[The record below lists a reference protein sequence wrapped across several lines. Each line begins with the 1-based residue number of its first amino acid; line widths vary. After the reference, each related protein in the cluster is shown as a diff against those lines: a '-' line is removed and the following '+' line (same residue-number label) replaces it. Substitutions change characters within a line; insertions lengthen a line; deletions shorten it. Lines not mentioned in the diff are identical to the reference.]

1 MEFDFSAIL
10 LALTVL
16 FGVVWGLD
24 RLFFYKKRKARL
36 DAAGGEYVDPVA
48 VDWARSLFPVVL
60 VVLVLRSF
68 VAEPFRIPSGSMMP
82 TLDVGDFILVNKFA
96 YGLRMPAFN
105 TKFLD
110 IGEPK
115 RGDVVVFR
123 FPGYLCHQPDGS
135 LARVGGDEGNG
146 SPAIGPEQTCPSPL
160 LPVQNQ
166 NWIKRVIGLPG
177 DTVEIQGSDLL
188 INGKPVPAD
197 EVGPFVG
204 NPQRDEDRLM
214 LDMGATIW
222 VEHLVRE
229 DGKVVNHTI
238 ARMPA
243 YTTPNSIPNTVVPS
257 KVPPGCY
264 LVMGDNRNNS
274 QDSRWWGCLPEK
286 NLAGKAFM
294 IWMSWKGWGTGGVD
308 FHRIGNIIH

>member
-10 LALTVL
+10 LSLTVL

-24 RLFFYKKRKARL
+24 RLFLYKKRKARL
-36 DAAGGEYVDPVA
+36 DAAGEEYRDPMP
-48 VDWARSLFPVVL
+48 VDWSRSLFPVVL
-60 VVLVLRSF
+60 VVLLLRSF

-105 TKFLD
+105 NKLVD
-110 IGEPK
+110 LGEPQ

-123 FPGYLCHQPDGS
+123 FPGYLCEDGGKLVRS
-135 LARVGGDEGNG
+135 GDMSCND
-146 SPAIGPEQTCPSPL
+146 PHAPVPS
-160 LPVQNQ
+160 Q

-177 DTVEIQGSDLL
+177 DNIEVHGTELRV
-188 INGKPVPAD
+188 NGQRVTAD
-197 EVGPFVG
+197 EIGPYVG
-204 NPQRDEDRLM
+204 NPQRSVDQIM
-214 LDMGATIW
+214 LNMGATVW
-222 VEHLVRE
+222 TEHL
-229 DGKVVNHTI
+229 GKVNHMI

-243 YTTPNSIPNTVVPS
+243 YTTPNSIPNDRVPS

-264 LVMGDNRNNS
+264 LVMGDNRYDS
-274 QDSRWWGCLPEK
+274 LDSRWWGCMPEH
-286 NLAGKAFM
+286 NLAGKAFL

-308 FHRIGNIIH
+308 FSRIGTVIH

>member
-10 LALTVL
+10 LSLTVL

-24 RLFFYKKRKARL
+24 RLFLYKRRKVRL
-36 DAAGGEYVDPVA
+36 DAAGEEYRDPMP

-60 VVLVLRSF
+60 VVLLLRSF

-105 TKFLD
+105 NKLVD
-110 IGEPK
+110 LNEPQ

-123 FPGYLCHQPDGS
+123 FPGYLCQDGDKLVRS
-135 LARVGGDEGNG
+135 GDMSCNDPQAPV
-146 SPAIGPEQTCPSPL
+146 PA
-160 LPVQNQ
+160 Q

-177 DTVEIQGSDLL
+177 DSIEVHDAELWV
-188 INGKPVPAD
+188 NGQRVAAD
-197 EVGPFVG
+197 EVGPYVG
-204 NPQRDEDRLM
+204 NPQRSVDQIM
-214 LDMGATIW
+214 LNMGATVW
-222 VEHLVRE
+222 TEHL
-229 DGKVVNHTI
+229 GKVNHMV

-243 YTTPNSIPNTVVPS
+243 YTTPNSIPNDRVPS
-257 KVPPGCY
+257 KVPQGCY
-264 LVMGDNRNNS
+264 LVMGDNRYDS
-274 QDSRWWGCLPEK
+274 LDSRWWGCMPEQ
-286 NLAGKAFM
+286 NLAGKAFL

-308 FHRIGNIIH
+308 FSRIGTVIH